1 MYCAYIGLA
10 LVLAVATS
18 VQWRE
23 DRGRVEGWR
32 VKNRGRV
39 EGGRKVGGRAGRG
52 NNAIMVAEKRRIEKA
67 GGREG
72 RGRKRG

>member
-10 LVLAVATS
+10 LVLAVAAN

-32 VKNRGRV
+32 VKNGGRV
-39 EGGRKVGGRAGRG
+39 EEGRKGRRR
-52 NNAIMVAEKRRIEKA
+52 EK
-67 GGREG
+67 GWRES
-72 RGRKRG
+72 R

>member
-10 LVLAVATS
+10 LVLAVTTS

-32 VKNRGRV
+32 VKNR
-39 EGGRKVGGRAGRG
+39 GRKVGGRAGRG
-52 NNAIMVAEKRRIEKA
+52 NNAIMVAEKRRIDKA

-72 RGRKRG
+72 KGRKRG